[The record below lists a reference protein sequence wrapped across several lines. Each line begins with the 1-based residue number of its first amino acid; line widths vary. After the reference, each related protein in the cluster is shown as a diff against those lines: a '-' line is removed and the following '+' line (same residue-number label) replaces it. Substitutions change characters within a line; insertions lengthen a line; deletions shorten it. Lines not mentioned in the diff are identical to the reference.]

1 MLVFRSVPSIKREEK
16 SPPLFFLVKEY
27 RKKGTVGRKETD
39 EVGVETLTCVK
50 MSILA
55 RAWIG
60 TVLRWLQ
67 TGAC

>member
-1 MLVFRSVPSIKREEK
+1 MFLLLREKKRAHF
-16 SPPLFFLVKEY
+16 FFLVTQY
-27 RKKGTVGRKETD
+27 IKKGTMGRKETD

-60 TVLRWLQ
+60 TVLHWL
-67 TGAC
+67 

>member
-1 MLVFRSVPSIKREEK
+1 MLVFRSVSSIEREEK
-16 SPPLFFLVKEY
+16 SPPFFLVTEY
-27 RKKGTVGRKETD
+27 RKKGTMGRKETD

-60 TVLRWLQ
+60 TVLH
-67 TGAC
+67 